1 MLPFKN
7 YNTINTNRIKTFSI
21 TTTVKNQSNQSHPST
36 GHGKGGRKKYV
47 RDLNN
52 EAVR

>member
-21 TTTVKNQSNQSHPST
+21 TTTVKIKINQINHIHQQAMEKEEEKSMLET
-36 GHGKGGRKKYV
+36 
-47 RDLNN
+47 
-52 EAVR
+52 